1 MAYSDDFLVVEVDHI
16 KNVLLWMVFWYNK
29 DK

>member
-1 MAYSDDFLVVEVDHI
+1 MMAYSDDFLVEVDHK
-16 KNVLLWMVFWYNK
+16 KNVLLWMVLWYNK